1 MQSKKVNIGV
11 EKLCQGPNVVS
22 TITEEGER
30 LVAKFLEDSSVAV
43 HFRNEYLED
52 SSVAVHSR
60 NEFLEDS
67 AVAVHFRNEVLEDRA
82 VADYLRNEVCIEN
95 GADDNRI
102 FSRFYQEVNWFSLV
116 EKLTGENSRE
126 NRVKLYDWVHV
137 KGNNDEVIYD
147 KIFDWTR
154 LYFAK
159 IQTILADPT
168 QDYDFYR
175 LKVMETT
182 AMDIQTTGLSCLSDE
197 SCKKYADTWAR
208 LVVMII
214 RAVDGR
220 NVTFSDFGRVCLTRE
235 MEDSARQFLNC
246 IKLEVVGNSGTIW
259 RKIQEFFL
267 FLVCL
272 PNPPGHERHKSM
284 ITLFMAFSQISHDGQ
299 WKHPNAASVAPAR
312 LRYCM
317 RSIILKEII
326 DQESQ

>member
-1 MQSKKVNIGV
+1 
-11 EKLCQGPNVVS
+11 KLYQGPTVVS

-30 LVAKFLEDSSVAV
+30 LLSKFLEDSSVAV
-43 HFRNEYLED
+43 HFRND
-52 SSVAVHSR
+52 
-60 NEFLEDS
+60 
-67 AVAVHFRNEVLEDRA
+67 
-82 VADYLRNEVCIEN
+82 VCIEN

-102 FSRFYQEVNWFSLV
+102 VPRFYQEVNWFSLV
-116 EKLTGENSRE
+116 EKVTGEDNRE
-126 NRVKLYDWVHV
+126 NRVELYDWVHV

-147 KIFDWTR
+147 KIIDWTR
-154 LYFAK
+154 SYFAN
-159 IQTILADPT
+159 IQTILADST
-168 QDYDFYR
+168 QDHYYYR
-175 LKVMETT
+175 TRVMEST

-220 NVTFSDFGRVCLTRE
+220 NETFSDFGRVCLTRE
-235 MEDSARQFLNC
+235 MEDSARKFLNC
-246 IKLEVVGNSGTIW
+246 IKLEVVGNSGSIG

-267 FLVCL
+267 FLVRL

-299 WKHPNAASVAPAR
+299 WKQANAASAAPAR

-317 RSIILKEII
+317 RSIVLKEII